1 MLDERSDWYELS
13 NNTWLNKDQR
23 QYANQMLDIEKKRAE
38 EIDGKMNV
46 NINLE
51 TGEVKLNLNEEDMQ
65 FEFGKQSRDVNA
77 FLLD

>member
-65 FEFGKQSRDVNA
+65 FEFG
-77 FLLD
+77 

>member
-1 MLDERSDWYELS
+1 MDERSDWYELS

-65 FEFGKQSRDVNA
+65 FEFG
-77 FLLD
+77 